1 MKKILATMAIG
12 AATGL
17 FFSSGYAVDAKRAMD
32 EAKEHGCLAC
42 HDVDKKKVGPAYKE
56 VAAKAKGKKVED
68 EMAAMKAKPVH
79 GSVLKKTSD
88 SSLKEIMEWILS
100 L

>member
-1 MKKILATMAIG
+1 MKKILLTMAIG
-12 AATGL
+12 GVAGV
-17 FFSSGYAVDAKRAMD
+17 FFSTGYAVDAKRAMD

-56 VAAKAKGKKVED
+56 VAAKNKGKKAED
-68 EMAAMKAKPVH
+68 EMAVMKSKPVH

>member
-1 MKKILATMAIG
+1 MKRILI
-12 AATGL
+12 AAAVGVVLGVFQTGS
-17 FFSSGYAVDAKRAMD
+17 FAADAKRAMD

-68 EMAAMKAKPVH
+68 EMAAMKSKPVH

>member
-1 MKKILATMAIG
+1 MKHIAITIAFG
-12 AATGL
+12 VALGVYQSAN
-17 FFSSGYAVDAKRAMD
+17 AVDAARAKD

-56 VAAKAKGKKVED
+56 ISAKYKGKKVE
-68 EMAAMKAKPVH
+68 EAMAGVKSKPVH
-79 GSVLKKTSD
+79 KSALSKTSD
-88 SSLKEIMEWILS
+88 SSLKEILEWVLS

>member
-1 MKKILATMAIG
+1 MRRVLLSAVIG
-12 AATGL
+12 LIFGAFQSGSFAA
-17 FFSSGYAVDAKRAMD
+17 DAKRAMD

-42 HDVDKKKVGPAYKE
+42 HDVDKKKVGPAYKDI
-56 VAAKAKGKKVED
+56 AAKAKGKKVED
-68 EMAAMKAKPVH
+68 EMAAMKSKPVH

>member
-1 MKKILATMAIG
+1 MKRILTVMAAGFAIG
-12 AATGL
+12 AIQPVAH
-17 FFSSGYAVDAKRAMD
+17 AADAKRAMD

-42 HDVDKKKVGPAYKE
+42 HDVDKKKVGPAYKDI
-56 VAAKAKGKKVED
+56 AAKSKGKKVED
-68 EMAAMKAKPVH
+68 EMAVMKSKPVH

>member
-1 MKKILATMAIG
+1 MKVLIIPAVLAASLLSLP
-12 AATGL
+12 AAAADEEAL
-17 FFSSGYAVDAKRAMD
+17 AK
-32 EAKEHGCLAC
+32 KHNCLAC
-42 HDVDKKKVGPAYKE
+42 HAVDKKVVGPAYKDI
-56 VAAKAKGKKVED
+56 AAKSKGKKVED
-68 EMAAMKAKPVH
+68 EMAVMKSKPVH